1 MLADI
6 NITLWME
13 EIINI
18 SLVRAD
24 LEYPRSCSS
33 DSAAAR
39 LASFLLGPVPVVEC
53 WDTDT

>member
-1 MLADI
+1 
-6 NITLWME
+6 ME
-13 EIINI
+13 EIINRYI
-18 SLVRAD
+18 VRAD